1 MEEKSKE
8 NFVHWGEKYRPKKFD
23 DFKGQENAINELKNF
38 LQYFPNAKKGVLLH
52 GPPGIGKTS
61 LAHALKAEFGFEIF
75 ELNASDFRNKDQLHE
90 KLKPASEQ
98 ASLFAKGKILLV
110 DEVDGLSS
118 MKDRGGLPELVS
130 LIEKSQFPVVI
141 TANNIWDSK
150 FSGLRGKCKVV
161 PLREL
166 DYKAISFILQD
177 IVSKEKLNID
187 NQILTSIAVKA
198 NGDVRGAINDLQT
211 LSVSGNAKDSYI
223 NLDERN
229 KSIDIFNAL
238 KFIFKDMMREDTLWI
253 YDKVDLPLDKIFL
266 WLEENIPYEY
276 QGEELFKAYEALS
289 LADVFRGR
297 IRRQR
302 HYRFMVYQNIFLSAG
317 ISLAK
322 TAPKSGFTKYQN
334 PTRILKIWMSNNR
347 NKNKNTIMY
356 KYARKVH
363 CSKKKAMKE
372 FHLIKYLLKNESLQ
386 KELDL
391 SEEEIK
397 YVKILK

>member
-1 MEEKSKE
+1 MKPD
-8 NFVHWGEKYRPKKFD
+8 FTHWNEKYRPKKFK
-23 DFKGQENAINELKNF
+23 DFKGQEVAVGELKKF
-38 LQYFPNAKKGVLLH
+38 LQYFPNVKKAVLLH

-61 LAHALKAEFGFEIF
+61 LAHALKEEFGFEIF
-75 ELNASDFRNKDQLHE
+75 ELNASDFRNKEQLE
-90 KLKPASEQ
+90 SKLKPASEQ
-98 ASLFAKGKILLV
+98 ASLFSKGKVLLV

-118 MKDRGGLPELVS
+118 MKDKGGLTELVS
-130 LIEKSQFPVVI
+130 LIEGSQFPVII

-150 FSGLRGKCKVV
+150 FSTLRNQCKIV

-166 DYKAISFILQD
+166 DYKIISLILQD
-177 IVSKEKLNID
+177 IVSKEDLDIN
-187 NQILTSIAVKA
+187 NQALVSIAVKA
-198 NGDVRGAINDLQT
+198 NGDVRAAINDLQT
-211 LSVSGNAKDSYI
+211 LSVTNESKDSYLNI
-223 NLDERN
+223 DERN
-229 KSIDIFNAL
+229 KEIDIFNAL
-238 KFIFKDMMREDTLWI
+238 KFIFKDRLRDDTLWI

-302 HYRFMVYQNIFLSAG
+302 HYRFLVYQNIFLSAG
-317 ISLAK
+317 IALSK
-322 TAPKSGFTKYQN
+322 KAPKSGFTKYQK
-334 PTRILKIWMSNNR
+334 PSRILKIWIANNN
-347 NKNKNTIMY
+347 NKNKNTIMH
-356 KYARKVH
+356 KYAKKVH

-372 FHLIKYLLKNESLQ
+372 FHLIKHWLKNESLQ

-397 YVKILK
+397 YANNLK